1 MVKALD
7 KLKSGAHKLR
17 SGVRRVQEDLYY
29 VKSSIAKVADGTA
42 HTVNKISE
50 TAKKFNRKKDTGPR
64 STGEPR
70 RNSYPVDMKDDTG
83 KGASMYS
90 LTETGGRIARNLAS
104 PRGQVKVAKSAYKE
118 AKYTLK
124 QKKAELKAM
133 KIDRKLQKAQKTKK
147 R

>member
-1 MVKALD
+1 
-7 KLKSGAHKLR
+7 LKTGAHKLR
-17 SGVRRVQEDLYY
+17 SGIRRVQEDLYY
-29 VKSSIAKVADGTA
+29 VKSGITKVADGTA
-42 HTVNKISE
+42 HTINKVSE
-50 TAKKFNRKKDTGPR
+50 TAKKFNRKKDTSSR
-64 STGEPR
+64 STGEPPR
-70 RNSYPVDMKDDTG
+70 KSYPVDMKDDTG
-83 KGASMYS
+83 KGASMYN

-133 KIDRKLQKAQKTKK
+133 KIDKKLQKAQKTKK